1 MKIALRN
8 YTLEFDKSDK
18 KVITQFVKQA
28 VKQTSGSQEVGM
40 VKQNRLF
47 STVLDKLNESE
58 SVKFTKDEY
67 FTLKN
72 MVVANHN
79 HLKKQISK
87 SGFIK
92 KFFFKSLEKQYGN
105 LLTKY
110 FQEK

>member
-8 YTLEFDKSDK
+8 YTLDIEKSDK
-18 KVITQFVKQA
+18 KVLTQFVKQA

-40 VKQNRLF
+40 VKQNRIF
-47 STVLDKLNESE
+47 STILDKINESD

-87 SGFIK
+87 AGFFK
-92 KFFFKSLEKQYGN
+92 KFFFSSLEKQYGK